1 MQLSDAK
8 GSFLFASSDA
18 LLNDPFAS
26 TIFAILVAQL
36 ELRYEIYRGFGIGH
50 NDAAV
55 WRMPREQDGAD
66 IGQDGL

>member
-26 TIFAILVAQL
+26 NPKMAQL
-36 ELRYEIYRGFGIGH
+36 GVAIKPE
-50 NDAAV
+50 
-55 WRMPREQDGAD
+55 PRVRR
-66 IGQDGL
+66 